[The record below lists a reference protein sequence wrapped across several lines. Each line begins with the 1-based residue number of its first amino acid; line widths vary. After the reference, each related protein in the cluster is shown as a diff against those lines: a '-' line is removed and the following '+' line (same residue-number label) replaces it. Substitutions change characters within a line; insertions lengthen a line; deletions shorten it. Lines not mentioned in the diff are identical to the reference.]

1 MTRLATTLLFAAA
14 FNGCTGGDSE
24 DLRGELTWGHEV
36 RSFCPAGSDD
46 CYWIIP
52 ATDDLRERLRVLGAA
67 DEPYTPVCV
76 VLSGTLD
83 AESARDGFAA
93 DYDGLFTATA
103 VSDCEN

>member
-14 FNGCTGGDSE
+14 LNACTGADSE
-24 DLRGELTWGHEV
+24 ALRGELTWGHEV

-46 CYWIIP
+46 CYWIVP
-52 ATDDLRERLRVLGAA
+52 ATDDLRERFRELGSA

-83 AESARDGFAA
+83 AESPRDGFAA
-93 DYDGLFTATA
+93 DYEGLFKATA
-103 VSDCEN
+103 VSTCED